1 MKDADYSSSI
11 TYNSGIKTPKEE
23 KEPPVAIVAIS
34 TLRSMRFIALSS
46 FLCKKRKKNRSF
58 IILPPINH
66 RRFSIVRNNNRIF
79 DRIGDERTLHFM
91 GRLPHSLSPSFTEG
105 ERN

>member
-1 MKDADYSSSI
+1 MRQHSYSLKKKKDTGYSSSI

-34 TLRSMRFIALSS
+34 TLRSMRFVALPS
-46 FLCKKRKKNRSF
+46 FLHKKRKNNPFFF

-66 RRFSIVRNNNRIF
+66 RRFSIVIIYNKIQ
-79 DRIGDERTLHFM
+79 
-91 GRLPHSLSPSFTEG
+91 
-105 ERN
+105 